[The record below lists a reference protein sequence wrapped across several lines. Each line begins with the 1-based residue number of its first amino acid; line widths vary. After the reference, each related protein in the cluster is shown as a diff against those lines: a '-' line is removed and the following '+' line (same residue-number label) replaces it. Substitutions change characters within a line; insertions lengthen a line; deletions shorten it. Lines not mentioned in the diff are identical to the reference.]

1 MTLESG
7 TILSLR
13 EQDKDLRDREFVK
26 SIGIS
31 EAELVE
37 AFIPTGKAQRL
48 KIDVPLLLKN
58 AHKLGEV
65 MALTRNEYAV
75 SEKKGHFQNV
85 FPGSDVSMTLGQID
99 LRIFQNNW
107 KFAFVRTMP
116 VRDRIVDSLQFFD
129 AYGEAVFKLYP
140 EPTTDL
146 DEWNK
151 LVALL
156 KVDATKE
163 KLRVLRA
170 TPYNNSPIHNAD
182 IEEFRNRWRQMT
194 DVHQLHDIL
203 KELKIGRHDAVKL
216 VGSEFANEV
225 RGDSVEI
232 LLQSAAEREVPIMC
246 FVGNKGC
253 IQIFTGKIEKLKK
266 IDGWFNILDEK
277 FHLHLLTSGIS
288 RIWNVRKPTSDGYV
302 SSLEVF
308 DQNGEMIIQFFGKR
322 SAGEQEREDWRSLL
336 SELPPAPEMAVA

>member
-129 AYGEAVFKLYP
+129 AYDEAVFKLYP

-216 VGSEFANEV
+216 VRSEFANEV
-225 RGDSVEI
+225 HGDSVEI
-232 LLQSAAEREVPIMC
+232 LLQSAAERKVPIMC

>member
-140 EPTTDL
+140 EPTTNL

-170 TPYNNSPIHNAD
+170 TPYDNSPIHNAD

-336 SELPPAPEMAVA
+336 SELPPAPDMAVA

>member
-140 EPTTDL
+140 EPTTNL

-170 TPYNNSPIHNAD
+170 TPYDNSPIHNAD

-322 SAGEQEREDWRSLL
+322 SACEQEREDWRSLL

>member
-140 EPTTDL
+140 EPTTNL

>member
-107 KFAFVRTMP
+107 KFAFVCTMP

>member
-13 EQDKDLRDREFVK
+13 EQNKNLRDREFVK

-37 AFIPTGKAQRL
+37 AFISTGKAQRL
-48 KIDVPLLLKN
+48 KVDVPLLLKN
-58 AHKLGEV
+58 AHKLGEI

-116 VRDRIVDSLQFFD
+116 VHDRIVDSLQFFD

-140 EPTTDL
+140 EPTTNL
-146 DEWNK
+146 DEWTK
-151 LVALL
+151 LVGLL
-156 KVDATKE
+156 KVDAPKE
-163 KLRVLRA
+163 QLQVLRA
-170 TPYNNSPIHNAD
+170 TPYDNSSTHNAD
-182 IEEFRNRWRQMT
+182 IEEFRNRWRKMT

-225 RGDSVEI
+225 RADSVEI
-232 LLQSAAEREVPIMC
+232 LLQSAVEREVPVMC

-253 IQIFTGKIEKLKK
+253 IQIFTGKVEKLKK
-266 IDGWFNILDEK
+266 VDGWFNILDEK

>member
-107 KFAFVRTMP
+107 KFAFVCTMP

-140 EPTTDL
+140 EPTTNL
-146 DEWNK
+146 DEWTK
-151 LVALL
+151 LVGLL
-156 KVDATKE
+156 KVDAPKE
-163 KLRVLRA
+163 QLQVLRA

-232 LLQSAAEREVPIMC
+232 LLQNAAEREVPIMC

-336 SELPPAPEMAVA
+336 SELPPAPDRAVA

>member
-140 EPTTDL
+140 EPTTNL

-170 TPYNNSPIHNAD
+170 TPYDNSPIHNAD

>member
-140 EPTTDL
+140 EPTTNL

-151 LVALL
+151 LVAFL

-232 LLQSAAEREVPIMC
+232 LLQNAAEREVPIMC

>member
-13 EQDKDLRDREFVK
+13 EQDKDLRDRDFVK

-107 KFAFVRTMP
+107 KFAFVCTMP

-170 TPYNNSPIHNAD
+170 TPFDNSPIHNAD

-232 LLQSAAEREVPIMC
+232 LMQSAAEREVPIMC

>member
-26 SIGIS
+26 SRGIS
-31 EAELVE
+31 EAELVS
-37 AFIPTGKAQRL
+37 ALTTVGKAERL
-48 KIDVPLLLKN
+48 KVDIPQLLKN
-58 AHKLGEV
+58 VHKLGEI
-65 MALTRNEYAV
+65 MALTRNDYAV
-75 SEKKGHFQNV
+75 SEKKGLFQNV

-232 LLQSAAEREVPIMC
+232 LLQNAAERELPIMC

>member
-107 KFAFVRTMP
+107 KFAFVCTMP

-151 LVALL
+151 LVAFF

-232 LLQSAAEREVPIMC
+232 LLQNAAEREVPIMC

-322 SAGEQEREDWRSLL
+322 NAGEQEREDWRSLL

>member
-107 KFAFVRTMP
+107 KFAFVCTMP

-232 LLQSAAEREVPIMC
+232 LMQSAAEREVPIMC

>member
-140 EPTTDL
+140 EPTTNL

-170 TPYNNSPIHNAD
+170 TPYDNSPIHNAD

-322 SAGEQEREDWRSLL
+322 SAGEQEREDWRGLL

>member
-170 TPYNNSPIHNAD
+170 TPYDNSPIHNAD